1 MGGKCSHGYRIQN
14 LEREERRK
22 RISLFYG
29 LDTGCN
35 IFLENGQRREHV
47 PFGHMVGLCSGEGEG
62 GHGHIQ

>member
-1 MGGKCSHGYRIQN
+1 MLSGVQDSKSGKG
-14 LEREERRK
+14 REEK
-22 RISLFYG
+22 RTSLFYG
-29 LDTGCN
+29 LDTGCD